1 MDARDPL
8 MVWVDRAYGCD
19 RGDLPRGGG
28 AVAARRGGV
37 VFVAVGVL
45 LAGCSSSGPKA
56 SPPTTIV
63 SSVAS
68 TKASTVAPTPVTTVG
83 STSTSTTTTTLA
95 PTTTSTT
102 VDPKATAEA
111 AVRADLQAGVSA
123 YKVCLIAMPSCD
135 PQSLTKAFSG
145 PALDRNIAIIKDGNA
160 HGYATRDVDRYRV
173 VVTGIKFADGA
184 APSPAS
190 VSVCLSDGA
199 QVVRPGAG
207 PDGADVIV
215 NDEVHTE
222 LITLDVRLGA
232 SGTWLVN
239 DSVSNGPVQ
248 QGDQC
253 G

>member
-1 MDARDPL
+1 MDVRDPL
-8 MVWVDRAYGCD
+8 MVLLDRAYGCD

-28 AVAARRGGV
+28 AVAARGGGL
-37 VFVAVGVL
+37 VFVTVVGVL
-45 LAGCSSSGPKA
+45 LVGCSSSAPKA
-56 SPPTTIV
+56 SPPSIV

-68 TKASTVAPTPVTTVG
+68 TKVSTVASTPVTTVG
-83 STSTSTTTTTLA
+83 STSTSTTTTLA
-95 PTTTSTT
+95 PTTTTT
-102 VDPKATAEA
+102 IDPKATAEA
-111 AVRADLQAGVSA
+111 AIRADLRAGVSA
-123 YKVCLIAMPSCD
+123 YKACLMAMPSCD

-145 PALDRNIAIIKDGNA
+145 PALDRNIAIISAGNA
-160 HGYATRDVDRYRV
+160 DGYATRDVDRYRV

-184 APSPAS
+184 TPSPAS
-190 VSVCLSDGA
+190 VAVCLADGA

-207 PDGADVIV
+207 PGGADVIV

-232 SGTWLVN
+232 SGAWLVN